1 MTCFFWTSLALA
13 LMPAFCSGGEQPRVM
28 PEGSFTP
35 KQVSSKDAIMEPV
48 PDDIMTEEGE
58 TPIEVTIPKTKTK
71 TAFSSGKSNS
81 PEEPITKEAAATD
94 SEDGEMVELGDMADL
109 MGLPKQEQELP
120 AGVAAPKAL
129 KVLQG
134 SNFADVIGQGHTFVK
149 FYAPW
154 CGHCQ
159 DMAQD
164 FEQLA
169 EFFQENPIPG
179 IILSQAKHYKLPL
192 MSLIELFGSFFHFRT
207 NSCRFPPDYSRG

>member
-1 MTCFFWTSLALA
+1 MTCFFWAFLTLAL
-13 LMPAFCSGGEQPRVM
+13 LPAFCSGGEQPRVM
-28 PEGSFTP
+28 PKDSFTP
-35 KQVSSKDAIMEPV
+35 KEVSSKDANIATV
-48 PDDIMTEEGE
+48 TDDILAEDGE
-58 TPIEVTIPKTKTK
+58 TPIEVTMPKTKTK

-81 PEEPITKEAAATD
+81 PEELINEEAAATD
-94 SEDGEMVELGDMADL
+94 SEDNEMMGDEMVDFLGL
-109 MGLPKQEQELP
+109 SKQEQELP

-129 KVLQG
+129 KVLHG

-179 IILSQAKHYKLPL
+179 IILSQDKNYKSS
-192 MSLIELFGSFFHFRT
+192 SLYLVELLGSFFYF
-207 NSCRFPPDYSRG
+207 

>member
-1 MTCFFWTSLALA
+1 MTCFFWTFLTLAL
-13 LMPAFCSGGEQPRVM
+13 LPAFCSGGEEPKVM
-28 PEGSFTP
+28 PKDSFTP
-35 KQVSSKDAIMEPV
+35 KQVSLKDTTMEPV
-48 PDDIMTEEGE
+48 TDDTMTEEGE
-58 TPIEVTIPKTKTK
+58 TPIEVTNIEVTKQKTQ
-71 TAFSSGKSNS
+71 TAFSSGKPHS
-81 PEEPITKEAAATD
+81 PEEQIYEEAAAAI
-94 SEDGEMVELGDMADL
+94 SEANEMLEGDMADL
-109 MGLPKQEQELP
+109 LGLPKQEQELP

-169 EFFQENPIPG
+169 EFFQENPIQG
-179 IILSQAKHYKLPL
+179 DHLDSRLKLHIVTVVQHILILQ
-192 MSLIELFGSFFHFRT
+192 
-207 NSCRFPPDYSRG
+207 C